1 MSEVT
6 GARILRGQRKGKA
19 TRKMDAMKIMR
30 NKIQAMDTDQVSVN
44 ETAMLK
50 TRLEEAQG

>member
-1 MSEVT
+1 MSEVK

-19 TRKMDAMKIMR
+19 TRIMDSMKIML

>member
-1 MSEVT
+1 
-6 GARILRGQRKGKA
+6 
-19 TRKMDAMKIMR
+19 MDSMKIML

-50 TRLEEAQG
+50 TRLEEAKEAEGWRIFGQSQGEAECKGV